1 MPHYRVSDIPARELR
16 NKVSGV
22 LRRVERGESLRV
34 TVSGRPVAEL
44 VPLPARPSS
53 LGWDTF
59 FQDGKEW
66 RADTGLSRDL
76 AELLTETTDD
86 SPIQ

>member
-1 MPHYRVSDIPARELR
+1 MADIPARELR
-16 NKVSGV
+16 NNVSEV
-22 LRRVERGESLRV
+22 LRRVERGERLRV

-59 FQDGKEW
+59 FQDGNEW
-66 RADTGLSRDL
+66 RADAGLSRDL

-86 SPIQ
+86 LPIE